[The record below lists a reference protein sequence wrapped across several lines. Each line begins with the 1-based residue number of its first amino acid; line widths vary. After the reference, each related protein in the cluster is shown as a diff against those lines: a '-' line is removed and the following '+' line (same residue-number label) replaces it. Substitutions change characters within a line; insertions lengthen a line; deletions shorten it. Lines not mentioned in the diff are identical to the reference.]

1 MPTREERDRL
11 KVEDAKRAL
20 EAVHRDSDT
29 IGQSALARTANRVR
43 DHFAAQDKPEDDPI
57 EVWGSRIGRIAGLV
71 FAILLVGYLAVT
83 YL

>member
-1 MPTREERDRL
+1 MTSRDERHRQ
-11 KVEDAKRAL
+11 KVEEAKRAL

-43 DHFAAQDKPEDDPI
+43 DHFAAQDKEEDDPI
-57 EVWGSRIGRIAGLV
+57 EVWGSRIGRLAGLI
-71 FAILLVGYLAVT
+71 FAIGLVIYLAVT